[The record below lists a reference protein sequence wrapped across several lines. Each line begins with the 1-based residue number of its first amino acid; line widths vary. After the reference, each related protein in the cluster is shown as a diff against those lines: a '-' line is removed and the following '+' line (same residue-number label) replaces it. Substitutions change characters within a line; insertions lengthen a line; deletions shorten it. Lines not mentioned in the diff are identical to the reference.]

1 MSRESSRAA
10 AVAGHGRYGPV
21 DTERVSANAVPQLL
35 ASTARE
41 LVARIETSG
50 ACVISRVIGD
60 LLVELTQHGRSGERY
75 ELGHEY
81 LVSDFPLTGEV
92 LRTREPRIVSLA
104 DADANAHQSELLRRL
119 GFESLLML
127 VLTLRGQTWALVE
140 LYGAAGAF
148 GEDDMAVATE
158 IVQTVERRLEAS

>member
-1 MSRESSRAA
+1 
-10 AVAGHGRYGPV
+10 
-21 DTERVSANAVPQLL
+21 VSANAVPQLL
-35 ASTARE
+35 ATTARE

-75 ELGHEY
+75 ALGHEY

-92 LRTREPRIVSLA
+92 LRTRQPRIVSLA
-104 DADANAHQSELLRRL
+104 DDDADPAESELLRRL

-127 VLTLRGQTWALVE
+127 VLSLRGQSWALVE
-140 LYGAAGAF
+140 LYGGAGAF
-148 GEDDMAVATE
+148 DEQDIAVATE
-158 IVQTVERRLEAS
+158 ILGTVERRLEGS

>member
-1 MSRESSRAA
+1 
-10 AVAGHGRYGPV
+10 
-21 DTERVSANAVPQLL
+21 VSANAVPQLL
-35 ASTARE
+35 ASAARE

-81 LVSDFPLTGEV
+81 LVSDFPLTADV
-92 LRTREPRIVSLA
+92 LRTREPRIVALA
-104 DADANAHQSELLRRL
+104 DEDADAAESELLRRL

-127 VLTLRGQTWALVE
+127 VLTLHGQTWALVE
-140 LYGAAGAF
+140 LYGGACAF
-148 GEDDMAVATE
+148 GDDDVAVASE
-158 IVQTVERRLEAS
+158 IVRTVERRLEAS

>member
-1 MSRESSRAA
+1 
-10 AVAGHGRYGPV
+10 
-21 DTERVSANAVPQLL
+21 VSANAVPQLL
-35 ASTARE
+35 ATTARE

-92 LRTREPRIVSLA
+92 LRTRQPRIVSLA
-104 DADANAHQSELLRRL
+104 DDDADPAESELLRRL

-127 VLTLRGQTWALVE
+127 VLSLRGQSWALVE

-148 GEDDMAVATE
+148 DEQDIAVATE
-158 IVQTVERRLEAS
+158 ILGTVERRLEGS